1 MGILNNLMTCILLLV
16 WFIFLVPVE
25 TSEPRKR
32 LDQDDEKTVDEIKR
46 QVNFIKIEKYR
57 VGQNII
63 DGIWNAKSKETRVL
77 LSKMLVDLLS
87 QVGED

>member
-46 QVNFIKIEKYR
+46 QVNLIKIEKYR

>member
-1 MGILNNLMTCILLLV
+1 MGILNNLITCILLLV
-16 WFIFLVPVE
+16 WFMFLVPVE

-63 DGIWNAKSKETRVL
+63 DGIWNAKSKESRVL

-87 QVGED
+87 AVGED